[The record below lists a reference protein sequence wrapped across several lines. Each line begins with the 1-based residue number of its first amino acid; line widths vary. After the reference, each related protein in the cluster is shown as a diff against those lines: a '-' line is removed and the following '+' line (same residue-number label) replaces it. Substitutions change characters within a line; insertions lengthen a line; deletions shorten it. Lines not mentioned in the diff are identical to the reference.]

1 MTLFSHF
8 LFRFHLKAAALIAS
22 IKNFCDSGDLDGLR
36 SVVTSGKILKLGVND
51 ANQVGLDCDTNCPP
65 NSHSDRH
72 PSQVI
77 QAVAKAISATGGSKF
92 APAVGAMMRARVSM
106 VVCVLSVVLNR
117 NRLALKSRRL

>member
-51 ANQVGLDCDTNCPP
+51 ANQVGLDCDTNSPP
-65 NSHSDRH
+65 KFPFRP
-72 PSQVI
+72 PS
-77 QAVAKAISATGGSKF
+77 
-92 APAVGAMMRARVSM
+92 
-106 VVCVLSVVLNR
+106 LSGDPSGR
-117 NRLALKSRRL
+117 QGH